1 MDLRWRVAA
10 LTVGIT
16 GVVVAC
22 GGGGGASGLSALPEG
37 IYIGVVSPAGSDRVT
52 VSPGVPLVV
61 ALQVDPRLID
71 TNCSIEVTIVV
82 SDDAGEFS
90 QRRIAVVEPP
100 IRTELVQVSLGFTV
114 DDPAAQPTV
123 GEEPIEV
130 PVDVRNPG
138 EFLGLVNA
146 GIVAPEADDPA
157 SKLSQYEVCRTK
169 LGLAPGA
176 AEGLEASR
184 SFSLLIEGG
193 EATTTDV
200 ADTDPVTIDT
210 SSTSSD
216 EATTTDYSGGGW
228 PPRTTVKGTT
238 TTVKGPTTTT
248 KPSTTTTTIFVPPPT
263 TPPTTVEP
271 PTTPPVVG

>member
-1 MDLRWRVAA
+1 MDLRWRIAA
-10 LTVGIT
+10 LSVGMT

-37 IYIGVVSPAGSDRVT
+37 IYIGVVSPADSDQVA
-52 VSPGVPLVV
+52 VSPGSPLVV

-82 SDDAGEFS
+82 SDGAGEFS

-130 PVDVRNPG
+130 PVDVRDPG

-146 GIVAPEADDPA
+146 GIIAPEADDPA
-157 SKLSQYEVCRTK
+157 SKLSQYDVCRTK

-184 SFSLLIEGG
+184 SFSVRIESGDT
-193 EATTTDV
+193 TTTDV
-200 ADTDPVTIDT
+200 ADTDPVTSDT

-248 KPSTTTTTIFVPPPT
+248 RPSTSTTTTTIYVPPPT
-263 TPPTTVEP
+263 TPPPTD
-271 PTTPPVVG
+271 PTTTPAA

>member
-1 MDLRWRVAA
+1 MDLRWRIAA
-10 LTVGIT
+10 LSVGMT

-37 IYIGVVSPAGSDRVT
+37 IYIGVVSPADSDQVA
-52 VSPGVPLVV
+52 VSPGSPLVV

-82 SDDAGEFS
+82 SDGAGEFS

-130 PVDVRNPG
+130 PVDVRDPG

-146 GIVAPEADDPA
+146 GIIAPEADDPA
-157 SKLSQYEVCRTK
+157 SKLSQYDVCRTK

-184 SFSLLIEGG
+184 SFSVQIESGDT
-193 EATTTDV
+193 TTTDV
-200 ADTDPVTIDT
+200 ADTDPVTSDT

-248 KPSTTTTTIFVPPPT
+248 RPSTSTTTTTIYVPPPT
-263 TPPTTVEP
+263 TPPPTDP
-271 PTTPPVVG
+271 PTTPAA

>member
-1 MDLRWRVAA
+1 MDLRWRIAA
-10 LTVGIT
+10 LCVGMT

-37 IYIGVVSPAGSDRVT
+37 IYIGVVSPTDSDQVA
-52 VSPGVPLVV
+52 VSPGSPLVV

-71 TNCSIEVTIVV
+71 TNCSIEITIVV
-82 SDDAGEFS
+82 SDDAGGFS
-90 QRRIAVVEPP
+90 QRRLAVIEPP

-114 DDPAAQPTV
+114 DDPSAQPTV

-130 PVDVRNPG
+130 PVDVRDPG

-157 SKLSQYEVCRTK
+157 SKLSQYDVCRTK

-176 AEGLEASR
+176 ADGLEASR
-184 SFSLLIEGG
+184 SFSLRIEVGDS
-193 EATTTDV
+193 TTTDV
-200 ADTDPVTIDT
+200 AETGPVTVDT

-228 PPRTTVKGTT
+228 RPPTTVNGTT

-248 KPSTTTTTIFVPPPT
+248 RPSTSTTTTTIYVPPPT
-263 TPPTTVEP
+263 TPPPTDP
-271 PTTPPVVG
+271 PTTPPPV